1 MYRQIH
7 VGCLLLKYQVRY
19 VRHWRGFIYRI
30 HHLLTRSD
38 HRIVHLRV
46 LLTRSGHRI
55 VDLGA
60 STTSSDVKDNTAIN
74 G

>member
-19 VRHWRGFIYRI
+19 VRHYRGYIYRI
-30 HHLLTRSD
+30 HDLLTRCV
-38 HRIVHLRV
+38 HRIVHLPL

-55 VDLGA
+55 DLGV
-60 STTSSDVKDNTAIN
+60 SRTSSDGKDNTAIN
-74 G
+74 A